1 MVRGEM
7 VPKKLLSHPFLK
19 VKIKLICL
27 KTRIQLLKTYVNG
40 GRINLRILKELKI
53 HFTQLIY
60 ICGKISKKKKS
71 ANHMDRRIFFMDNS

>member
-7 VPKKLLSHPFLK
+7 VPKKLLSRPFLK

-53 HFTQLIY
+53 HFT
-60 ICGKISKKKKS
+60 
-71 ANHMDRRIFFMDNS
+71 